1 MYNKTIIWQ
10 QCCLSLRLN
19 NYTDVKPHLDI
30 RPTKTG
36 ANNTGPRRT
45 NERTNVTEAAATTVR
60 AVP

>member
-10 QCCLSLRLN
+10 QCCLSLHLN

-36 ANNTGPRRT
+36 ANNTEPRRT
-45 NERTNVTEAAATTVR
+45 IVTEAAATTVR